1 MPKYIVPLIEE
12 GGVTKTK
19 YNVGK
24 AHVHFDIPA
33 GIAIVTSEKPL
44 KRLEKKKDVKVIEE

>member
-1 MPKYIVPLIEE
+1 MPKYIIPLIEE

-44 KRLEKKKDVKVIEE
+44 KRLEKKKDVKVIKK